1 MSIKSLLTRIQRRII
16 PGYVSDWFRN
26 EQGNYRVRALVYP
39 LQSGGWGADLVSRAG
54 YPGRRK
60 TLRARMTGTFN
71 TRREALR
78 AAGQQARH
86 LATLRYRFSAPATLS
101 H

>member
-1 MSIKSLLTRIQRRII
+1 MSILSLLARIQRRLV
-16 PGYVSDWFRN
+16 PRPVSVWFRN

-39 LQSGGWGADLVSRAG
+39 LQSGGWGADLVSRTG

-60 TLRARMTGTFN
+60 MLRAQMTETFHS
-71 TRREALR
+71 RREAIR
-78 AAGQQARH
+78 IAGEQARH
-86 LATLRYRFSAPATLS
+86 LATLRYRYSVPMS